1 MVAGEVWQ
9 PCEFLTDDPGIRYD
23 SSTNTLTL
31 HNFTGPLLDIN
42 LMGNGFTIKLEGEN
56 HLEMLRVWGFGYG
69 GSVTLTGNGSLTI
82 NADRTNPIGIV
93 LQAEISQ
100 SCLMI
105 DKEVTLDVYGTEMA
119 ICVIDT
125 TLEKAIYYKNEL
137 TLTGGI
143 CSIGDFYPSYY
154 DAYDYSHDY
163 SVVDTETGIP
173 ATHVTCKP

>member
-1 MVAGEVWQ
+1 MNV
-9 PCEFLTDDPGIRYD
+9 LTLRLISIKSKQLPGRKTI
-23 SSTNTLTL
+23 TL

-56 HLEMLRVWGFGYG
+56 HLEMLRVWGYSYG

-82 NADRTNPIGIV
+82 NADRTNPIGIE

-125 TLEKAIYYKNEL
+125 TLEKR
-137 TLTGGI
+137 
-143 CSIGDFYPSYY
+143 SI
-154 DAYDYSHDY
+154 
-163 SVVDTETGIP
+163 TKTN
-173 ATHVTCKP
+173 